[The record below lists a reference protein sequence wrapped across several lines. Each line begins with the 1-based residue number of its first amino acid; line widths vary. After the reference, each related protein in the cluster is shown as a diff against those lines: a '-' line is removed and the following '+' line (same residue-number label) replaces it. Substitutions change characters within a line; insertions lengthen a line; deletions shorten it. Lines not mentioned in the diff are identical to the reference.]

1 MWYAT
6 WIFKIIFKW
15 RKMTWHELMWHT
27 CMLRELKLMT
37 YSKSYKY
44 KYIWLAF
51 THDLYKC
58 VDFFLT
64 TLHILYLWQ
73 LLDHV
78 IVTQKCIIYAKG
90 LQSSMEFRHSHHLDP
105 ICSIFYCFYYY
116 DHLPVFSS
124 VLDINSSSSIN
135 HWVNIGAT

>member
-1 MWYAT
+1 MWHTT

-27 CMLRELKLMT
+27 CMLRELKLMN
-37 YSKSYKY
+37 YSKLYKY

-58 VDFFLT
+58 VDFFSL

-90 LQSSMEFRHSHHLDP
+90 LQSSMEFRHSHHLP
-105 ICSIFYCFYYY
+105 FGP
-116 DHLPVFSS
+116 HLFHF
-124 VLDINSSSSIN
+124 LLFLLLWSSSRLLISP
-135 HWVNIGAT
+135 WYKFLLLY